1 MNSQKYIAVV
11 LLFCLNISQ
20 ALSQSKIKHAE
31 DAIGKIKNSSPEI
44 FFKRVDAVK
53 NMNHAKATS
62 LKKTLAKELNIL
74 FSQPVFNPPKGFVV
88 KTGFGINNDPSQ
100 KNVLIPECD
109 FAFNFYYLLQDGSGG
124 IKESMDGTA
133 LGIETNTISH
143 FFEQVGNFWEDCSNA
158 KVPEFFEQPP
168 ISDSTADYIELDFS
182 KYGYPA
188 IAPNRPFRIIKRNPR
203 PLFVPLTRR
212 EFVEFLIAK
221 RKYEISEDEKEIA
234 YNIKSLKEPEETLK
248 NPPSYL
254 TQETIAALKAGMQN
268 IQKANETLKHQIAD
282 KAEKIREFQNLASS
296 MSSTDAAS
304 PARLDYNKGK
314 ALDAIEGLVRVGR
327 MEGAGL
333 YKINPGY
340 YDTSPA
346 APAAQLIF
354 VYYQIPN
361 LSIFEKTSYNYLEQ
375 KTINLFNQL
384 DYHKLKESME

>member
-1 MNSQKYIAVV
+1 MNYQKYIAVV

-31 DAIGKIKNSSPEI
+31 DATGKIKNSSPEI

-53 NMNHAKATS
+53 NIDKVKAAS

-109 FAFNFYYLLQDGSGG
+109 FAFNFYYLLQDGNG

-203 PLFVPLTRR
+203 PLFVPLTRK

>member
-109 FAFNFYYLLQDGSGG
+109 FAFNFYYLLQDGNG

-203 PLFVPLTRR
+203 PLFVPLTRK

>member
-53 NMNHAKATS
+53 NIDKVKAAS

-109 FAFNFYYLLQDGSGG
+109 FAFNFYYLVQDGNGG
-124 IKESMDGTA
+124 IKESMDGTV

-203 PLFVPLTRR
+203 PLFVPLTRK